1 MCIYCCYSDPYKM
14 PTGHEVGEEEVSSR
28 PPTVKEDDL
37 RNMEVLDDEEGGW
50 AGHHEEVDYSKV
62 MHSM

>member
-1 MCIYCCYSDPYKM
+1 MLLLLVYRCYSDPYKM
-14 PTGHEVGEEEVSSR
+14 PPGRDVREEEVSSR

-37 RNMEVLDDEEGGW
+37 RNMEVLDDDEGGW

-62 MHSM
+62 Q